1 MGAHRDLGKP
11 LAFTGSRLDRADN
24 VRADPEQLAGMM
36 NWRARLLKMDG
47 LMPQLSDTGE
57 LEWGTLAEA
66 AEDAELVFLGL
77 DTEDHG
83 GKPCFAAVP
92 AQGDASPRMANPNLW
107 AVMATLSADDL
118 AIYGGARS
126 ITDWHARHRFCA
138 ACGGPTQIAKGG
150 WQRNCTSCQT
160 QHFPRTDPVTIML
173 VEYDEKLLLGR
184 GLGWPERAY
193 SALAGFVEPG
203 ESIEE
208 AVAREV
214 LEESGIVAK
223 EVHYIASQPWPFPSQ
238 LMMGCYAI
246 AENDTITL
254 DTTELADARWFTRDE
269 VHAAMSGDADAPIN
283 TPPKQ
288 AIAHH
293 LLQWWL
299 DKDS

>member
-1 MGAHRDLGKP
+1 MGAP
-11 LAFTGSRLDRADN
+11 VLAFTGSRLDRADN

-36 NWRARLLKMDG
+36 NWRARLLKLDG
-47 LMPQLSDTGE
+47 LMPEIDDAGALV
-57 LEWGTLAEA
+57 WGTLADA
-66 AEDAELVFLGL
+66 AQDAELVFLGL
-77 DTEDHG
+77 DD

-92 AQGDASPRMANPNLW
+92 AQGDASPRMANPRLW
-107 AVMATLSADDL
+107 SVMATLSADDL

-138 ACGGPTQIAKGG
+138 ACGGPTTIAKGG
-150 WQRNCTSCQT
+150 WQRNCTACQT

-173 VEYDEKLLLGR
+173 VEQDGKLLLGR

-214 LEESGIVAK
+214 LEETGVVVRDVA
-223 EVHYIASQPWPFPSQ
+223 YIASQPWPFPSQ
-238 LMMGCYAI
+238 LMMGAFCVAD
-246 AENDTITL
+246 APDITL

-269 VHAAMSGDADAPIN
+269 IRAAMQGDADAPIN
-283 TPPKQ
+283 TPPRQ

-293 LLQWWL
+293 LLRWWL
-299 DKDS
+299 DRG

>member
-1 MGAHRDLGKP
+1 MGAP
-11 LAFTGSRLDRADN
+11 VLAFTGSRLDRADN

-36 NWRARLLKMDG
+36 NWRARLLKLDG
-47 LMPQLSDTGE
+47 LMPEIDDAGALV
-57 LEWGTLAEA
+57 WGTLADA
-66 AEDAELVFLGL
+66 AQDAELVFLGL
-77 DTEDHG
+77 DD

-92 AQGDASPRMANPNLW
+92 AQGDASPRMANPRLW
-107 AVMATLSADDL
+107 SVMATLSADDL

-138 ACGGPTQIAKGG
+138 ACGGPTTIAKGG
-150 WQRNCTSCQT
+150 WQRNCTACQT

-173 VEYDEKLLLGR
+173 VEQDGKLLLGR

-214 LEESGIVAK
+214 LEETGVVVRDVA
-223 EVHYIASQPWPFPSQ
+223 YIASQPWPFPSQ
-238 LMMGCYAI
+238 LMMGAYCVAD
-246 AENDTITL
+246 APDITL

-269 VHAAMSGDADAPIN
+269 IRAAMQGDADAPMN
-283 TPPKQ
+283 TPPRQ

-293 LLQWWL
+293 LLRWWL
-299 DKDS
+299 DRG